1 LFDAYLSVLKALL
14 HASVACRKKLEVDW
28 VPACD
33 LEKETAKE
41 VMRHVDYTCM
51 HLLRIQMR
59 IKLLES
65 CSWSSCTWRFW
76 YLAWNESCCHQVC
89 TIREVICLHDAIMQT
104 AQSSN
109 LILNIHASYSCQ
121 RFLDS
126 LSFSL
131 LLNFQTILSSSVL
144 NSTQSTNPDP
154 GKLLLS
160 VHRSEPICHRSQ
172 LIAASCGELDTVMNQ
187 ASVHQHLISNGPK
200 NVFVSGTSKKAPN
213 GLADV
218 RYNNGYCNG
227 LYTR

>member
-1 LFDAYLSVLKALL
+1 MSRKICLEKRRNEACKRSQAGTQSTSSFLRQATEACLFDAYLSVLKALL

-41 VMRHVDYTCM
+41 VMRHVDYTYGVLVPGGFGIWLGM
-51 HLLRIQMR
+51 KVAV
-59 IKLLES
+59 IKFARSEK
-65 CSWSSCTWRFW
+65 
-76 YLAWNESCCHQVC
+76 
-89 TIREVICLHDAIMQT
+89 
-104 AQSSN
+104 
-109 LILNIHASYSCQ
+109 
-121 RFLDS
+121 
-126 LSFSL
+126 

-172 LIAASCGELDTVMNQ
+172 RLIAASCGELDTVMNQ

-218 RYNNGYCNG
+218 DVTCAVWHLLMYYDSRLAFIGHNA
-227 LYTR
+227 T